1 MQNSA
6 NFVNS
11 LNLISFLKKHLDCWK
26 RRNGSVSNLYETF
39 FISLTL
45 RDISGE
51 TSEFQVNDRFG
62 PAEVPGTSNL
72 RNRFIGSHK

>member
-1 MQNSA
+1 MT
-6 NFVNS
+6 
-11 LNLISFLKKHLDCWK
+11 SFLKKQLDYWK
-26 RRNGSVSNLYETF
+26 RRNGSVSNLYEAF

-45 RDISGE
+45 CDISGE
-51 TSEFQVNDRFG
+51 SSEFQVNDRFG